1 MKNTELIP
9 KSQYQHL
16 PYLYKHI
23 KVIDK
28 NIWPQQKQSKGLM
41 GKISAIQND
50 NAELITF
57 YKCISRF

>member
-23 KVIDK
+23 KVIEKDT
-28 NIWPQQKQSKGLM
+28 WSQQEQSKGLT
-41 GKISAIQND
+41 GKISDIQND
-50 NAELITF
+50 NAELRSF
-57 YKCISRF
+57 FKCISRF